1 MNIKVVLIDDEPMA
15 HEVILHHLKR
25 HKDFQVIAQCY
36 NAVEALQVLANN
48 TVDLVF
54 LDVSMPAL
62 SGIDMLKLVHPHPS
76 VIIVSA
82 HPEYAI
88 DGFELD
94 VVDYLLKPVNEERF
108 DHAISKF
115 MLAKNIESHQRQSL
129 TLKVGR
135 RLEKVDISNIIFLE
149 SYGNYVKVWTNS
161 DMILANS
168 TLKSLLKELSSSVFT
183 QINKSV
189 AINMEKVKGIEGRNV
204 TLCDGQ
210 IKKTSKMFVE
220 NAKSLMNN

>member
-1 MNIKVVLIDDEPMA
+1 MNINIVLIDDEPMA
-15 HEVILHHLKR
+15 HEVLLHHLKR
-25 HKDFQVIAQCY
+25 HKDLHVTAQCF

-48 TVDLVF
+48 TVDLLF
-54 LDVSMPAL
+54 LDVNMPEL
-62 SGIDMLKLVHPHPS
+62 SGIDMLKLVQQHPS

-94 VVDYLLKPVNEERF
+94 VIDYLLKPVNEERF
-108 DHAISKF
+108 DQAINKYKF
-115 MLAKNIESHQRQSL
+115 VKNIESSHRQSL

-135 RLEKVDISNIIFLE
+135 GLEKVNMLDIIFLE

-161 DMILANS
+161 TMILANS
-168 TLKSLLKELSSSVFT
+168 TLKALLQELPSALFT

-189 AINMEKVKGIEGRNV
+189 VINTDHIKGIEGRNV
-204 TLCDGQ
+204 TLSDEQ
-210 IKKTSKMFVE
+210 IKKTSRMFIE
-220 NAKSLMNN
+220 NEKTLLKN